1 PFNSRQRLPRLLRSK
16 VESFPQPCSLAGNCR
31 FQRHPQPLCNMAAPS
46 FNDRTGRFLQ
56 WFKNLPGA
64 TLSDSIE
71 IADLRCRNAGRG
83 MVATRDIAA
92 DATLFTIPRR
102 AIINV
107 HTSQLRQQLPHLF
120 ESQGDGDDEQGLDS
134 WSALILIL
142 MYEHL
147 EGESSAWKPYLDI
160 LPETFDTPMFWS
172 DEELS
177 NLQGSALRHRIGK
190 ADAEDMFRA
199 KLLPAI
205 RGNPAVFRCS
215 GPYSDEDLIQ
225 LAHRMG
231 STIMAYAFDL
241 ENDVDEDND
250 EDWWV
255 EDREGKSLMGMVPMA
270 DTLNADA
277 EFNAHVN
284 HEDASLTVTSLRP
297 IKAGE
302 EILNYYGPHPNSEL
316 LRRYGYVTEKHSRY
330 DVVEIPWTVVE
341 GAIMSHLRVCQVT
354 MEKAVSALD
363 ACLRVARTDADLA
376 KRKRINEDELE
387 DTFVLERES
396 GEPNSDGTF
405 AGPASVAE
413 IPADLQEQLKTF
425 LKALQNTDAGLIPEK
440 RKRDDLQQAI
450 LADSIL
456 AIELRYTTS
465 IAADH
470 QFLLQNLGQRHRMAV
485 QVRLGEKRLLEEAK
499 VCLSVSADH
508 ASDGPAAPSKKTKRP
523 E

>member
-1 PFNSRQRLPRLLRSK
+1 YSVIILSTAGLSFNSRQASPRLSRS
-16 VESFPQPCSLAGNCR
+16 EIEAPPLASKSAANCR
-31 FQRHPQPLCNMAAPS
+31 CHRHPQPLCNMAAPG
-46 FNDRTGRFLQ
+46 FNDRTDSFLQ

-64 TLSDSIE
+64 TFSDAIG
-71 IADLRCRNAGRG
+71 IADLRCRDAGRG

-107 HTSQLRQQLPHLF
+107 HTSKLREQLPHLF

-134 WSALILIL
+134 WGALIMIL

-147 EGESSAWKPYLDI
+147 EGESSAWKPYLDV

-172 DEELS
+172 DDELS

-190 ADAEDMFRA
+190 ADAEGMFRA
-199 KLLPAI
+199 NLLPAI
-205 RGNPAVFRCS
+205 RRNPGVFRCS
-215 GPYSDEDLIQ
+215 GHYSDADLIQ

-241 ENDVDEDND
+241 ESGADSDADEDG
-250 EDWWV
+250 WV
-255 EDREGKSLMGMVPMA
+255 EDREGKLLMGMVPMA
-270 DTLNADA
+270 DILNADA

-284 HEDASLTVTSLRP
+284 HGDESLTVTSLRP

-316 LRRYGYVTEKHSRY
+316 LRRYGYITEKHSRY
-330 DVVEIPWTVVE
+330 DVVEIPWRVVE
-341 GAIMSHLRVCQVT
+341 GTIMSRMRVCQVT
-354 MEKAVSALD
+354 IEKA
-363 ACLRVARTDADLA
+363 
-376 KRKRINEDELE
+376 RKRISEDELE

-396 GEPNSDGTF
+396 GEPSSDRTF

-413 IPADLQEQLKTF
+413 IPADLHEQLKTF
-425 LKALQNTDAGLIPEK
+425 LKTLQKIEGGLIPDK

-456 AIELRYTTS
+456 AIELQYTTS
-465 IAADH
+465 VSADH
-470 QFLLQNLGQRHRMAV
+470 QILQQNLSRRHRMAV

-499 VCLSVSADH
+499 ACLSVSGDD
-508 ASDGPAAPSKKTKRP
+508 ASDGPSEPSKKTKRAA
-523 E
+523 

>member
-1 PFNSRQRLPRLLRSK
+1 MS
-16 VESFPQPCSLAGNCR
+16 
-31 FQRHPQPLCNMAAPS
+31 APS
-46 FNDRTGRFLQ
+46 FNDRTDRFLQ

-64 TLSDSIE
+64 ALSDSIE
-71 IADLRCRNAGRG
+71 IADLRSRNAGRG

-102 AIINV
+102 AIVNV
-107 HTSQLRQQLPHLF
+107 HTSKLCEHLPHLF

-134 WSALILIL
+134 WGALILIL

-147 EGESSAWKPYLDI
+147 QGESSAWKPYLDV

-172 DEELS
+172 DDELS
-177 NLQGSALRHRIGK
+177 NLQGGALQQRIGK
-190 ADAEDMFRA
+190 ADAEGMFRA

-205 RGNPAVFRCS
+205 RSNPGVFHSS
-215 GPYSDEDLIQ
+215 GHYSDEHLIQ

-241 ENDVDEDND
+241 ESDADDEDD
-250 EDWWV
+250 EDGWV
-255 EDREGKSLMGMVPMA
+255 EDHEGKSLMGMVPMA
-270 DTLNADA
+270 DILNADA

-284 HEDASLTVTSLRP
+284 HGDDSLTVTSLRP

-330 DVVEIPWTVVE
+330 DVVEIPWRVVE
-341 GAIMSHLRVCQVT
+341 DALMSHLRVGQAT
-354 MEKAVSALD
+354 MEKA
-363 ACLRVARTDADLA
+363 
-376 KRKRINEDELE
+376 RIDGDELE

-396 GEPNSDGTF
+396 GEPNFDGTF
-405 AGPASVAE
+405 TGPASVAE

-425 LKALQNTDAGLIPEK
+425 LKALQKIDGGLVPDK
-440 RKRDDLQQAI
+440 RKRDDLQRAI
-450 LADSIL
+450 LTDTIL

-465 IAADH
+465 ISADH
-470 QFLLQNLGQRHRMAV
+470 GLLQQTLSQRHRMAV

-499 VCLSVSADH
+499 VCLSVSADD
-508 ASDGPAAPSKKTKRP
+508 ASGGPSPPSKKTKRDA
-523 E
+523 